1 MFQKIA
7 VTTGKT
13 SPHLSRLVRE
23 LLRKNKNL
31 WLIYLPKN
39 SSYLNVIEE
48 SSIRESASYLGRTP
62 LE

>member
-1 MFQKIA
+1 MFQKMA
-7 VTTGKT
+7 VTTGKA

-39 SSYLNVIEE
+39 PSYLNVVEE
-48 SSIRESASYLGRTP
+48 YGIRESASC
-62 LE
+62 